1 MKLSGASGLYLF
13 HAFNLSMA
21 TTVFL
26 MRHCQSVANAERR
39 YNCTIGED
47 RGLSAE
53 GRKDAERVSRF
64 FAGRGVARIYASPF
78 PRTVQTAEAVARA
91 TGAPIERMGSFGE
104 LDCGE
109 WDGRT
114 ETEIQSLFP
123 EAWKGWHYDPQNNPI
138 PGGESLLDVQTRVLP
153 DFRMLIRKH
162 ENGRIAIV
170 THYCVFN
177 VIICSL
183 VSSLASFRSFDTG
196 NGTIAEITMANVPRL
211 KFYSALPPQDI

>member
-1 MKLSGASGLYLF
+1 
-13 HAFNLSMA
+13 MA
-21 TTVFL
+21 TTVYL

-47 RGLSAE
+47 RGLSDE
-53 GRKDAERVSRF
+53 GKRQARRVSRF
-64 FAGRGVARIYASPF
+64 FIGRRIGAIYSSPF
-78 PRTVQTAEAVARA
+78 PRTMQTAGAVSEAA
-91 TGAPIERMGSFGE
+91 GAGVETLESFGE

-114 ETEIQSLFP
+114 ESEIQSLFP
-123 EAWKGWHYDPQNNPI
+123 DAWKGWHYDPQNNPI

-153 DFRMLIRKH
+153 DFRKLVKRH
-162 ENGRIAIV
+162 ENGSIAIV

-196 NGTIAEITMANVPRL
+196 NGTIAEITMDNVPRL
-211 KFYSALPPQDI
+211 RFYSALPPQDI